1 MSNKR
6 ILVSISLNQQ
16 KICTKVFNIEDTLQ
30 NIRESLN
37 EKIPENA
44 YFTNVGDDDIINKD
58 EENGISLDFFVE
70 SGNNKT
76 KINLVTSDKNS
87 KNITIYINEEKF
99 CEAKINSQMT
109 LQELRKKYNIPL
121 NATFSFDEEEQI
133 ALNDE
138 SEIQV
143 EFCVNENNRI
153 YLKKKKE
160 LEIKPVEKNPEI
172 IDINKIK
179 NETPNEIKY
188 TFILNRKHINESI
201 PENEMLNK
209 VRERI

>member
-99 CEAKINSQMT
+99 CEAKINNQMT

-153 YLKKKKE
+153 YLKKKK
-160 LEIKPVEKNPEI
+160 N
-172 IDINKIK
+172 
-179 NETPNEIKY
+179 
-188 TFILNRKHINESI
+188 
-201 PENEMLNK
+201 
-209 VRERI
+209 